1 MIDRK
6 KKRELQNKKQKK
18 RRELQ
23 SIQSLSNPLKRISLL
38 PQMLLFLSVEV
49 C

>member
-6 KKRELQNKKQKK
+6 KKNELQNKKQKK

-23 SIQSLSNPLKRISLL
+23 SIQSLSNPLKRIGLL
-38 PQMLLFLSVEV
+38 LQMLQFLSVEA